1 MLLSILFLPLRLL
14 WFAVR
19 LLLKIVL
26 LPVKAIAVG
35 FMLQIAMLLAFV
47 AILAVIAYFVYQWV
61 V

>member
-1 MLLSILFLPLRLL
+1 MLFFLLFLPLKLL

-26 LPVKAIAVG
+26 LPVKAVAVG

-47 AILAVIAYFVYQWV
+47 AVLAVIAYFVYQLV

>member
-19 LLLKIVL
+19 LLLKIVF

>member
-1 MLLSILFLPLRLL
+1 MLFFLLFLPL

-19 LLLKIVL
+19 LLLKIVF
-26 LPVKAIAVG
+26 LPVKAVAVG
-35 FMLQIAMLLAFV
+35 LMLQIAMLLAFV